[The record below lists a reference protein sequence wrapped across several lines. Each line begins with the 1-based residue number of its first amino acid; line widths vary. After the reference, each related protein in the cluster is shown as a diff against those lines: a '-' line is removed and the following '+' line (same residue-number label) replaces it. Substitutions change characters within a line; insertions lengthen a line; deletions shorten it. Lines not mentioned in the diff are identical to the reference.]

1 MARWVQGE
9 TSVELTKLEEGV
21 QKEQRSNFL
30 EIGKLL
36 TEILD
41 NEFYVLKG
49 YKSFVKYIDDEA
61 VFRFT
66 GKHAIRLVRTYRFI
80 KSLPR
85 GVCVPTS
92 ERQVRPLIKLG
103 FDDARNVWLEAQRR
117 TKEDG
122 KPVTGEL
129 VAELVSQLNR
139 PRGSEEAMQR
149 RMRPHTKPHR
159 WGQDSDASG
168 TEDEDFEDVRGE
180 QAVRREADEIQSAVL
195 LLAEFERLRERAK
208 ELPQRLRERLLT
220 EWRHALDEDLSTMES
235 SFGSAGT
242 VVRKR
247 RHSVEP
253 ETPTSHARGWNLASW
268 SPSDITF
275 AVRKKRSKTCRA
287 KRIWKVPSY
296 LTVQVARPCLSDS
309 TGLSTLTSNA
319 DSDDRL
325 CETHVSALD
334 IQGTCDLAYLASYC
348 REMEAEEQRVPL
360 TFGVPYVPIPAK

>member
-1 MARWVQGE
+1 MARGLQRE
-9 TSVELTKLEEGV
+9 TSVELAKLEEGV

-41 NEFYVLKG
+41 NGFYVLKG
-49 YKSFVKYIDDEA
+49 YKSFVRYIDDEP

-103 FDDARNVWLEAQRR
+103 VDDARNVWLEAQRR

-139 PRGSEEAMQR
+139 PRVSEETIQRKMQ
-149 RMRPHTKPHR
+149 PHTKPRR
-159 WGQDSDASG
+159 WSQDSDASC
-168 TEDEDFEDVRGE
+168 TEDEDFEDARGE
-180 QAVRREADEIQSAVL
+180 QTVRREAGEIQSAVL
-195 LLAEFERLRERAK
+195 LLAEFERLRGRAK

-220 EWRHALDEDLSTMES
+220 EWQHALSEDLNSMES
-235 SFGSAGT
+235 SYGSGGT
-242 VVRKR
+242 VARKR
-247 RHSVEP
+247 RQWFEP
-253 ETPTSHARGWNLASW
+253 DTPTSHGGGWKLASW
-268 SPSDITF
+268 GPSDITF
-275 AVRKKRSKTCRA
+275 VVRKKRSKTCRA
-287 KRIWKVPSY
+287 KRIWRVPSY
-296 LTVQVARPCLSDS
+296 LNVQVPGPCLSDS
-309 TGLSTLTSNA
+309 TGLSTLISNM
-319 DSDDRL
+319 DSEDRL
-325 CETHVSALD
+325 CETDISALG
-334 IQGTCDLAYLASYC
+334 IQGTCDLAYMASYC
-348 REMEAEEQRVPL
+348 CEMEPEEQCVPL
-360 TFGVPYVPIPAK
+360 SFGVPFVPIPAK